1 MKRFRYWRDSLCFG
15 CCALYA
21 FNRWLVVPH
30 VHSRFLSGYFDD
42 LLLIPC
48 ALPFFLQLQRWLGL
62 RAHDEPPTISEIASH
77 LVIWA
82 IVCEVVGPHLV
93 RTIGDPLDVLAYTVG
108 AVFAAWWWQR
118 GRTTPAAE

>member
-1 MKRFRYWRDSLCFG
+1 VKRFRYWRDSLCFG
-15 CCALYA
+15 CCVLYA
-21 FNRWLVVPH
+21 LNRWVVVPQ

-62 RAHDEPPTISEIASH
+62 RTHDDPPTTGEVASH
-77 LVIWA
+77 LVIWS

-93 RTIGDPLDVLAYTVG
+93 RTIGDPLDVLAYSAG
-108 AVFAAWWWQR
+108 AVFAAWWWRR
-118 GRTTPAAE
+118 GGSPRVAQ